1 MSNKTRTLILIII
14 SSIISTQAVTAETI
28 RGLVTQ
34 VHPVYTNYTHKTPY
48 QHCYTQQVFVPY
60 NGSSSASPA
69 IAGGIVGGIIGNQF
83 GKGDGKAILTVA
95 GVWLGS
101 SIGSDMG
108 HSGHSGHGY
117 TKNVRNCK
125 TRYSESVNTRI
136 RGYNIG
142 VTIPDGNVISTYK
155 ETPYNP
161 PSIHSQVDVYITYR
175 VGNY

>member
-1 MSNKTRTLILIII
+1 MSNKTRTLILIIV
-14 SSIISTQAVTAETI
+14 SSIISAQAVSAETI

-34 VHPVYTNYTHKTPY
+34 VHPVYTNFTHKTPY
-48 QHCYTQQVFVPY
+48 QHCHTQQVFVPY

-69 IAGGIVGGIIGNQF
+69 IAGGILGGVIGNQF
-83 GKGDGKAILTVA
+83 GKGDGKVILTVA
-95 GVWLGS
+95 GVLLGS

-108 HSGHSGHGY
+108 HSGHGN
-117 TKNVRNCK
+117 TKNVQHCE

-161 PSIHSQVDVYITYR
+161 PPIHSQVDVYITYR

>member
-95 GVWLGS
+95 GVLLGS

-108 HSGHSGHGY
+108 HSGHGY
-117 TKNVRNCK
+117 TRNVQHCE
-125 TRYSESVNTRI
+125 TRYSESVNTKI

-142 VTIPDGNVISTYK
+142 VTIPDGNLISTYK

-161 PSIHSQVDVYITYR
+161 PPIHSQVDVYITYR

>member
-60 NGSSSASPA
+60 NRSSSASPA

-95 GVWLGS
+95 GVLLGS

-108 HSGHSGHGY
+108 HSGHGY
-117 TKNVRNCK
+117 TRNVQHCE

>member
-1 MSNKTRTLILIII
+1 MNNKTRTLMLTLIFGIY
-14 SSIISTQAVTAETI
+14 SAQAVSAETI

-34 VHPVYTNYTHKTPY
+34 IHPVYANYTHKTPY

-69 IAGGIVGGIIGNQF
+69 IAGGILGGVIGNQF

-95 GVWLGS
+95 GVLLGS

-108 HSGHSGHGY
+108 HSGHGY
-117 TKNVRNCK
+117 TKNVQHCE

-155 ETPYNP
+155 EGPYNP
-161 PSIHSQVDVYITYR
+161 PPIHSQVDVYITYR

>member
-95 GVWLGS
+95 GVLLGS

-108 HSGHSGHGY
+108 HSGHGY
-117 TKNVRNCK
+117 TKNVQHCE
-125 TRYSESVNTRI
+125 TRYSKSVNTRI
-136 RGYNIG
+136 RGYNID

-161 PSIHSQVDVYITYR
+161 PPIHSRVDVYITYR
-175 VGNY
+175 GGNY

>member
-1 MSNKTRTLILIII
+1 MSNTTRSLILIII
-14 SSIISTQAVTAETI
+14 FSISSAQSVSAETI
-28 RGLVTQ
+28 RGLVTK

-95 GVWLGS
+95 GVLLGS

-108 HSGHSGHGY
+108 HSGHGY
-117 TKNVRNCK
+117 TRNVQHCE

>member
-1 MSNKTRTLILIII
+1 MNNKTRTLMLTLIFGIY
-14 SSIISTQAVTAETI
+14 SAQAVSAETI

-34 VHPVYTNYTHKTPY
+34 VHPVYANYTHKTPY

-60 NGSSSASPA
+60 NGSSSATPA
-69 IAGGIVGGIIGNQF
+69 IAGGIVGGVIGNQF

-95 GVWLGS
+95 GVLLGS

-108 HSGHSGHGY
+108 HSGHGY
-117 TKNVRNCK
+117 TKNVQHCE
-125 TRYSESVNTRI
+125 TRYSESVNTKI

-155 ETPYNP
+155 EGPYNP
-161 PSIHSQVDVYITYR
+161 PPIHSQVDVYITYR